1 MAYQYDEFLTP
12 LNTAKGL
19 LPKVTKK
26 RRERIGNDIESIKTN
41 LFILKS
47 YIENQENHEYLDI
60 IKTEIQNIPA
70 YIEKSSFDEL
80 EKRCAYT
87 LKFLYATVNQ
97 YFSSTASACGKIDD
111 ILAQI
116 QESGKSATAGKEQ
129 TKNAYSTVEQ
139 ILNQIQ
145 ESGKSATAG
154 EVRITDAHSTV
165 EQTLKKV
172 ADIKDKIENMQHDAG
187 EIISDKT
194 SVALAQSFKSRK
206 DQLTKRIW
214 VWGVVLFLSLIVF
227 ILLGYL
233 YITEI
238 DSITQMDPVNA
249 VIALLLRL
257 AIFIPVSW
265 GVIVSSKKLA
275 ETIRLEEGY
284 AHKEALLTL
293 FTGFKTAIK
302 QTENINSKMYIS
314 KLINKALDVTSKDPD
329 YVFVKSTSTEENQ
342 GADTEENQ
350 DTGMEENQGTDTEEN
365 QTSRETG
372 NVQ

>member
-1 MAYQYDEFLTP
+1 MAYQYDEFLAP
-12 LNTAKGL
+12 LNTAKEL
-19 LPKVTKK
+19 LPKVTK
-26 RRERIGNDIESIKTN
+26 RRQERIGNDIKAIKTN

-47 YIENQENHEYLDI
+47 YIENTENNEYLDR

-70 YIEKSSFDEL
+70 YIEKSSIDKL
-80 EKRCAYT
+80 EERCAYT
-87 LKFLYATVNQ
+87 LKLLHATINQ
-97 YFSSTASACGKIDD
+97 YFSSIFSAYGKVNDVV
-111 ILAQI
+111 AQI
-116 QESGKSATAGKEQ
+116 QESGKSATEGKEQ
-129 TKNAYSTVEQ
+129 IKNAYSTVEQ
-139 ILNQIQ
+139 ILNQIR
-145 ESGKSATAG
+145 ESEKSATTG
-154 EVRITDAHSTV
+154 EVRITDAYSTV

-172 ADIKDKIENMQHDAG
+172 AEIKDKIENMQHDAG

-206 DQLTKRIW
+206 DQLTRRIR
-214 VWGVVLFLSLIVF
+214 VWGVVLFLSLIFF
-227 ILLGYL
+227 IGLGYL

-238 DSITQMDPVNA
+238 DSITKMEPVNA
-249 VIALLLRL
+249 VIALILRL

-284 AHKEALLTL
+284 SHKEVLLTS

-302 QTENINSKMYIS
+302 QTENINSEMYIS

-329 YVFVKSTSTEENQ
+329 YVFVKSTSTEKNQGADTKENQDTDIEENQ

-350 DTGMEENQGTDTEEN
+350 P
-365 QTSRETG
+365 SRETG